1 MEYTLVLWPIT
12 SQLLLQLVGIA
23 SEVFTLTTIIMLFAA
38 PFPPTDVMAIQ
49 SSPTNITVTRTP
61 PSPLGDTTS
70 YTISYTGG
78 SRRGS
83 VTISGSSTSSFI
95 LSELRIEEM
104 YAILIVSM
112 SSVGLP
118 SEPVQTPT
126 IGLGMSLLWHNYTL
140 QAPVLHTSPRTY
152 STSIT
157 ITGSVSRGSVV
168 TGFVVHWRR
177 NVSIGSS
184 DVDQRP
190 IRKRGRFSLYTI
202 TGVEPGNILESR

>member
-1 MEYTLVLWPIT
+1 MAVVGEVSLLVEALP
-12 SQLLLQLVGIA
+12 A
-23 SEVFTLTTIIMLFAA
+23 
-38 PFPPTDVMAIQ
+38 
-49 SSPTNITVTRTP
+49 
-61 PSPLGDTTS
+61 
-70 YTISYTGG
+70 
-78 SRRGS
+78 
-83 VTISGSSTSSFI
+83 FI

-104 YAILIVSM
+104 YAIFIVSM

-140 QAPVLHTSPRTY
+140 QAPVLHTSPRTS

-157 ITGSVSRGSVV
+157 INGSVPRGSVV

-177 NVSIGSS
+177 NVSIGCSY
-184 DVDQRP
+184 VDQRP
-190 IRKRGRFSLYTI
+190 IRKRGHFSLYTI